1 MLILKGYLFIYFIIL
16 FFKLKK
22 YTPSALKGE
31 KHTAQQVLVG

>member
-1 MLILKGYLFIYFIIL
+1 MLILKGYLFDLIFFF

-22 YTPSALKGE
+22 YTPSALKGD